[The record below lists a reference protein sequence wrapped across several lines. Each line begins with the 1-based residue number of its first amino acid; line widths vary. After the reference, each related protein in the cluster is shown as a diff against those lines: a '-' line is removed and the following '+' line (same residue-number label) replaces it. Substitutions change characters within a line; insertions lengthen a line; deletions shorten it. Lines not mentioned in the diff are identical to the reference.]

1 MLNASSDHRLMNV
14 QPQPLTVEQIYS
26 LLSPGDIQRLEAG
39 PPQFYATG
47 QYGVFI
53 DDHYAETLKNA
64 MDIDLTGR
72 IKPLRL
78 GLLWHHSRGEYMP
91 ATNAALPPPWIYVL
105 SLYPIYRQLQ
115 QTLRRLDNYS
125 DEFAACVLHGCA
137 MYVLNMNRTWV
148 ETPPLDDLYT
158 RVSLGANISM
168 EEAAKLCR
176 DLDTDI
182 GAIVF
187 HHLPELGRP
196 DLLELKN
203 YEFIHDHDLK
213 LELQYRIPLLPA
225 PDASSAPVRDPGAG
239 LPGSV

>member
-1 MLNASSDHRLMNV
+1 MLTSEKRDFPDFGNMREITITHSGSLM
-14 QPQPLTVEQIYS
+14 EQIAHQSYNTKEVS
-26 LLSPGDIQRLEAG
+26 EFANRILNSTQLSSMV
-39 PPQFYATG
+39 Y
-47 QYGVFI
+47 
-53 DDHYAETLKNA
+53 LKNQDEIF
-64 MDIDLTGR
+64 MQ
-72 IKPLRL
+72 K
-78 GLLWHHSRGEYMP
+78 
-91 ATNAALPPPWIYVL
+91 ALNNMAGAGQPPPCEYVL
-105 SLYPIYRQLQ
+105 SLYPVYRQLQ